1 MSRPRWLLVLVAL
14 AVTPVTTLVTASS
27 ATAAL
32 PSRPNLSVERTVRTN
47 PFASSSTRASD
58 VEGIAYVAR
67 DNSVWLADDDGDAI
81 HELNAST
88 GALKRT
94 IGASTFDDVRRL
106 NGTERATVA
115 RFGDIES
122 LAYDTVNDRLYVFSG
137 SCCTAAALPTAF
149 RMQRSGSRLAL
160 ESWQP
165 LPPGTEFTAAG
176 WNPGDRRLYVG
187 SGSQLRTYDYVS
199 NTSGSPFSLAGVS
212 NLLGVDFTD
221 DGKDLFVAHSRT
233 RVTRFSWPGRSAVSG
248 WNIDLTQF
256 GILEGRGVE
265 VVNER
270 LWVPD
275 GFDRLRTDPGA
286 THGRPR
292 AGPRPTPAPISAA
305 IRPART
311 AATRSA

>member
-137 SCCTAAALPTAF
+137 SCCTAAA
-149 RMQRSGSRLAL
+149 
-160 ESWQP
+160 
-165 LPPGTEFTAAG
+165 
-176 WNPGDRRLYVG
+176 
-187 SGSQLRTYDYVS
+187 
-199 NTSGSPFSLAGVS
+199 TSPS
-212 NLLGVDFTD
+212 
-221 DGKDLFVAHSRT
+221 
-233 RVTRFSWPGRSAVSG
+233 
-248 WNIDLTQF
+248 
-256 GILEGRGVE
+256 
-265 VVNER
+265 
-270 LWVPD
+270 
-275 GFDRLRTDPGA
+275 
-286 THGRPR
+286 GRPESSTSKFTLR
-292 AGPRPTPAPISAA
+292 E
-305 IRPART
+305 
-311 AATRSA
+311 RS